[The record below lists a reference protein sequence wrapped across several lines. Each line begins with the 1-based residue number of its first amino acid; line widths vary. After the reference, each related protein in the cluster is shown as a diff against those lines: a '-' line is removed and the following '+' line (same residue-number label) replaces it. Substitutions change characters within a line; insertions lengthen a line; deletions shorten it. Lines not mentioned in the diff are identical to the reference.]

1 VSKEIG
7 ASHTSHSKSHE
18 RRAKRKTKEQ
28 IGTGVSDMQSALA
41 ALEDIPE
48 AVQLAEVI
56 EAPGDDSKMA
66 EDIVP
71 ALPKR
76 QDRQGLIGE
85 GKNATL
91 SQAQRRRA
99 L

>member
-66 EDIVP
+66 EDIAP

-76 QDRQGLIGE
+76 QDHQGLIGE

-91 SQAQRRRA
+91 SHAQRRRA